1 MPKIQQISSKVTK
14 SLFVTIPFEFARLKG
29 WKKGDT
35 LVFGVDSRSGK
46 VVLDKLEEVVPKSE
60 E

>member
-35 LVFGVDSRSGK
+35 LVFSTDSHTGL
-46 VVLDKLEEVVPKSE
+46 VTLDKLEAETVNV
-60 E
+60 

>member
-1 MPKIQQISSKVTK
+1 MPKIQQNKDRSGRHK
-14 SLFVTIPFEFARLKG
+14 SLTVSIPFEFARLKG

-46 VVLDKLEEVVPKSE
+46 VVLDKVEVIS
-60 E
+60 